1 MENFLAK
8 SMCSNEDAMTS
19 KNKHEKL
26 NGRKLNRPT
35 PRDCKSSQRNEH
47 AKRGAF
53 YDQSIRQR
61 LNMEA
66 KVEIADAAQE

>member
-1 MENFLAK
+1 
-8 SMCSNEDAMTS
+8 MTS
-19 KNKHEKL
+19 RNKHEKL
-26 NGRKLNRPT
+26 NGRKLTRST

>member
-1 MENFLAK
+1 
-8 SMCSNEDAMTS
+8 MTS
-19 KNKHEKL
+19 RNKHEKL
-26 NGRKLNRPT
+26 NGRKLSRAT
-35 PRDCKSSQRNEH
+35 PRDCKSTQRNEH

-66 KVEIADAAQE
+66 KAEIADAVQE

>member
-1 MENFLAK
+1 MI
-8 SMCSNEDAMTS
+8 NEDAMTS

-26 NGRKLNRPT
+26 NGRKLSRPT

-66 KVEIADAAQE
+66 KSEIADAAQE